1 MTPANRAPK
10 FVVMDRNHIVSD
22 VTETEDEARA
32 CAIRADTHWP
42 DATPST
48 IHPEIHPL
56 DMGESTQAAVLAIVN
71 RSRDPLSA
79 SGIATALGIS
89 ETRASQML
97 SRHAREG
104 RIFRVRHGVY
114 RSKP

>member
-1 MTPANRAPK
+1 MEQARDIATVCAAYERGRITASK
-10 FVVMDRNHIVSD
+10 MRGHIESIVFDRLS
-22 VTETEDEARA
+22 A
-32 CAIRADTHWP
+32 
-42 DATPST
+42 S
-48 IHPEIHPL
+48 EIHPL

-79 SGIATALGIS
+79 SGIATALGIP